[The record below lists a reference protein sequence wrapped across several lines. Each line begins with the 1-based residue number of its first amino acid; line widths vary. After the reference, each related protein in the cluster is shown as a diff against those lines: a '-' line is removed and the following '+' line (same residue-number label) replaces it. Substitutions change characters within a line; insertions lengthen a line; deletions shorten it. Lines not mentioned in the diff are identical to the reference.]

1 MKREG
6 FLKLFGNL
14 NLVGN
19 MRCRCKH
26 GSCILEILIMKRRVK
41 LKRMLEEEEESIVL
55 LLRN

>member
-19 MRCRCKH
+19 MRFQCNR
-26 GSCILEILIMKRRVK
+26 GSYILEMLIMER
-41 LKRMLEEEEESIVL
+41 
-55 LLRN
+55 